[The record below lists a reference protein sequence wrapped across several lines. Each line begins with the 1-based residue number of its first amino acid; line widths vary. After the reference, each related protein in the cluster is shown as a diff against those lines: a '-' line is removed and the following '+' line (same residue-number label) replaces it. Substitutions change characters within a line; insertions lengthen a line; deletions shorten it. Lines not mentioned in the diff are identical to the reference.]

1 MLDYCYSLLN
11 DVRAQNVP
19 TYIFFHKNLSCI
31 KVKINFCQQGK
42 TERRRGGVTVLVFVI
57 RCIEDQVFLEKGN
70 LPCQIHAGIKV
81 AEYSFSARFC

>member
-11 DVRAQNVP
+11 DVRTQNVP

-31 KVKINFCQQGK
+31 KVKMNFCQEGK
-42 TERRRGGVTVLVFVI
+42 TGGGGVTVLVFAI